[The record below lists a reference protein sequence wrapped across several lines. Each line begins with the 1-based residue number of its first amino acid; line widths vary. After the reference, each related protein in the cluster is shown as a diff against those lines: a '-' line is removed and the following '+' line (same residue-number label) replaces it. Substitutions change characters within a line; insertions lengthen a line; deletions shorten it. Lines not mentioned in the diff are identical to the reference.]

1 MSQKLSQLLII
12 ALVGAA
18 VIVLIS
24 LGLESVINN
33 LDAMLVPCQHGTS
46 YNKATASC
54 NCMNTPFKGKYCG
67 ECDCAHGQCMV
78 GGTTPKA
85 GSLYG
90 CRCPISTK
98 RFGHKCQ
105 LCYAENTTSCKG
117 VCQNGFYG
125 AVCDKTCKANIVQS
139 DLFASTLSADAL
151 VCRNIRDN
159 GGTCNYCSGHG
170 LCDATGNCDCEK
182 NYFNGPNGGCSQTC
196 AIADN
201 GKICSGHG
209 VCEKIAGVPTCAC
222 EYGWRGTD
230 CSVPCPGMEVNGVP
244 CSGHGQCL
252 VNYTGTPTT
261 SCNCNQ
267 KFRGDACE
275 IECPGEI
282 VACSGHGTCD
292 DVGVCAC
299 NSPAGGVTWVG
310 EACSCSDF
318 ITCSGNGNCM
328 GNAQCQCI
336 GNWDGE
342 HCRQCKENYYGSNC
356 QFYCDSDG
364 PPSQDGIGCYGRGT
378 CTVLDF
384 GKREEHV
391 KCECFGEIKV
401 FDDGKITTHFSNYEP
416 LDNCQDC
423 AAGYVPKITAV
434 DQYGLPDGVKV
445 PCELFCSSQTC
456 NNLGDCNEDW
466 GIPDETLCKCH
477 HGPDNRKHLDD
488 NNFCLSC
495 ETGWFP
501 EDIRSEHGCSN
512 FCTPDIADTP
522 YSGNFPAI
530 CATGV
535 VDCVQCS
542 GHGTCGP
549 RGACL
554 CEDGY
559 TGVECDI
566 QCTGAN
572 GLTCSGHGE
581 CKVNHLQAL
590 MQFEYEFVGNS
601 GALYSCECNPQDPY
615 TDDERKDFRL
625 RVAKGEV
632 NGTLEDPPVK
642 TFYGEMCEYNC
653 NAPPWAQSEV
663 CNGFG
668 DCEINKIQ
676 DPNGGYASCTSDD
689 DCKTNNAIQAI
700 LSGSADW
707 SAEKGPFCHKADSP
721 PGCTTSNFTN
731 DDCFY
736 ILSLQRPVKAR
747 SKECMRDESCRS
759 FLDTMDWHV
768 WCNDIQS
775 SQSPFNTCSSDW
787 EAYCELNKAGQTIP
801 SYCVDHVNQLQMDT
815 LTVDYQLNYCYEKDK
830 SKYPFKVTEAYRA
843 NKSSELHDFIA
854 EQFEQFSIK
863 YPNLSMDARQFCAA
877 YLSVYDVEV
886 SHIRTDQLYICN
898 NRIQHTDNCS
908 TEALALDTVW
918 KPFYVDC
925 DGQQTQYTTLEEA
938 IDNRHEGCI
947 VVEEVVDVDNATL
960 SNLYSVKSQMGG
972 HCVDNNDCASNECY
986 EGTCC
991 AAGTNTT
998 NIEKCRPKTNLKR
1011 YLTGIGQLTS
1021 SALCQLYGESEA
1033 DLEWKYS
1040 GNWNSDP
1047 AGCFIE
1053 GGNKVY
1059 YNVVGNSN
1067 PCSAND
1073 ICIRNDGD
1081 EATYYE
1087 PDGIT
1092 CLPGAKKDYVT
1103 ATSGMPDTSM
1113 TLSACKAYG
1122 LSLGKWNVDSFTN
1135 NERPSGCFL
1144 HTPSGKYYF
1153 NAQSNTVSCS
1163 DTYPC
1168 VKPICTYD
1176 GYTFDTISSSPTDMT
1191 EAQCH
1196 RYANSIEAT
1205 FGTNT
1210 GNPGPGC
1217 VVTADKA
1224 HVRYNPGVC
1233 QHPTAYYQSNSGAP
1247 DLSVSKSECEDY
1259 KGSGWSSLTYSSTRP
1274 SGCYKVSGSI
1284 YYNHEMNNVT
1294 CSSTATCIQRHTPY
1308 YESSSGEAPD
1318 MSMSEAQCQQYGES
1332 IGKWAYSYDWTD
1344 ASGCVQLNDG
1354 RIYYNKRTTGTNY
1367 CSSTVRCVQKVAA
1380 CTCSTSNT
1388 CVGPEY
1394 CNGESHWLDNVGCV
1408 NAEVGEACSKDTG
1421 CQSEA
1426 CIGGF
1431 CAFRKTPNC
1440 AQIDLQVTN
1449 GVPDRSLSEAECKA
1463 WAEIDA
1469 RWHSA
1474 NSWDTFVT
1482 GCFIYS
1488 ANDLVYY
1495 NRNINPTSVT
1505 NECSNSNICLQK
1517 GSYKTVTSGA
1527 PDGRVSE
1534 AECSALLPYGGA
1546 FGATSGTFPVGCI
1559 KTSTTYYYNPDVAG
1573 DAGTAC
1579 GSSGYNCVQNAGK
1592 CLQCIED
1599 ATLTN
1604 TFCQPNVCP
1613 PGKLFVTDKGCVDRP
1628 SDALENQVQLLLE
1641 KTCSNAESIFPMC
1654 QLPTDACNVNGISA
1668 CNDGDSCYTFEG
1680 DAICSTLG
1688 VLNATCKF
1696 GLEVVPLSFSTY
1708 KCVANFTVD
1717 NTCLEAARDMNW
1729 FTYCKD
1735 SNAVLFHDNFG
1746 ADAIQENEQPAR
1758 ISLEEHQRHGDLLS
1772 FWVKTNS
1779 MIRSSASISIKSG
1792 SNEIFRIFLH
1802 QGQIQ
1807 LNAIDTLQ
1815 SCPVD
1820 QPTCNDDFMYN
1831 INQWLNVKVSIDYSL
1846 TSSSVTLHYNGKTKT
1861 DGFLCSGCGS
1871 VNSIS
1876 DIFIEPGSADTY
1888 YDEIVF
1894 SKAINDPSVVS
1905 TCSNYNYCD
1914 FDVDYRD
1921 KCIDLLTN
1929 VKYPATVEP
1938 QHDIVDTCEHRK
1950 EQKKFVGITTTIDVL
1965 QGMDALNWTGF
1976 CKFQE
1981 ELNEDIVCGT
1991 LDYTALESYPTEC
2004 EPWITPVDTSRSC
2017 VVTNLQH
2024 NWVSQ
2029 CQSVDDAFVPA
2040 NMKTECTPACYEH
2053 FINYDRCDVRDTI
2066 FSSNTAIPLSVSG
2079 CNSINWLNW
2088 CNDVAQNKHPGVCSA
2103 VECDCSSQQ
2112 GMTGDSCDLFC
2123 NIAADGSPCGIDSG
2137 AGVCQYTKE
2146 QQDQLAQGPFPNEL
2160 IELIGECECF
2170 VSEGTSNCD
2179 QECAACVNTTY
2190 GDLASGA
2197 VLEFGNNG
2205 FDSYTY
2211 NGEDDPEIEVCSNA
2225 PITFKRTS
2233 PGHPLRVIKESDC
2246 AQCKYNSWSNVPT
2259 STCPGWS
2266 DVTDASEFTYTF
2278 TEDGTYYYVCTSHE
2292 NMVGRIIV
2300 RPCGGQIGQCDASR
2314 GLCQCLP
2321 PFVIERHVNYET
2333 WKGEVRRR
2341 LERRYDIPVSLL
2353 NIPPNYIEVASG
2365 APDGSVTEAECRHYA
2380 GDNWGAYQ
2388 DPPNAQYSSDIHQ
2401 SGCIQLSGGIYY
2413 NHNMDSTLDCTRDGK
2428 PCIQKG
2434 DTEAYD
2440 KAQEDIFRI
2449 RLMQGREAFTRY
2461 YLDTS
2466 TTEENWKTVYDAW
2479 KADPSQYQCAGKPC
2493 DFHDTVLLG
2502 NLHDS
2507 SWNYNYDCAKE
2518 CPEVDPETKIPC
2530 SGHGRCAITGSCVC
2544 DPAKVIRGTD
2554 AATGSTF
2561 QINIFGGE
2569 TIENSEFMVS
2579 KLDQTGYRGENCNL
2593 TCPGYH
2599 PERQDMTEVCSG
2611 HGVCNLE
2618 AECQCDIGY
2627 TGEICQFTCPGFN
2640 EGDLNICAGHGTC
2653 GMSQVQ
2659 IYRDIFAEFDE
2670 TFYINGIEATRKTN
2684 EQPACPL
2691 PASKSVGLGY
2701 SVINDI
2707 GFLDL
2712 TKIYMLRET
2721 SLCASPSIEPCKKW
2735 KDYQNLYYVN
2745 RHPFTIDDYT
2755 KPTGC
2760 IVDGNTIMFNDRTTD
2775 VTCENGCLCEGVEEV
2790 PGVISIHDYMGKEGG
2805 FYEISSGAPDLS
2817 VSKSECE
2824 DYKGSG
2830 WSSLTYSST
2839 RPSGCY
2845 KVSGIIYYNH
2855 EMNNVACSST
2865 ATCIQQ
2871 TFGYEPLT
2879 EWDGYIFK
2887 DGTNGYTFD
2896 TTSYLPPTMTE
2907 AQCHRYANSIG
2918 ASWGINTNNPGPGCV
2933 RTSNY
2938 AHVRYNPGACD
2949 SSCGC
2954 SSSNICVGEEYHPL
2968 AEYECYF
2975 YADKVLLQP
2984 YIEVQSGLPS
2994 MEVTRE
3000 ECQRYV
3006 AENYGSSMYEDADDS
3021 AVAKGCVTIM
3031 NGNVV
3036 QKVVYNTNVNS
3047 VACSSTKRCVE
3058 KPYERIGSSTKPSGC
3073 LKIGDTI
3080 KFNFA
3085 ANSVGCGGGYSNI
3098 CIEKEIKQVDPVVI
3112 YHRQIG
3118 FNYSENVGRYQTG
3131 DLVWTGKY
3139 LFEEVSSGTPDLS
3152 VSEAECKEY
3161 GESIGQWGGVVSYTG
3176 EIKGCYY
3183 ITEPNISPK
3192 VWYNTDSS
3200 SVAECN
3206 LGRRACIQRGGKEYV
3221 SNVIAGPAN
3230 ESVIIDICDKDP
3242 DCGGYYAIIP
3252 DTPGTYMAVSK
3263 FNNALVEDRTEAY
3276 RLVGLETECTGE
3288 LNKVIHEKI
3297 TGKPDMNKGS
3307 ITNAECRLIAERAG
3321 KEYSTDYYSGDP
3333 TGCFL
3338 FTDGKIYFN
3347 QQSTTV
3353 ECSASKLC
3361 YETITR
3367 RKREIGAEFY
3377 EVDFGLPDGSVS
3389 QEDCARYAASNGVT
3403 LSMDDTMANP
3413 AGCFAQNNAVYYNV
3427 NMDSSIS
3434 CGVYSI
3440 SMCVRKR
3447 EVFFTPYTPANKD
3460 VDLNSCAEVCRITD
3474 QCAFYTVESNKCYM
3488 YDGCTELATGT
3499 DEIYQLQSPED
3510 GRVFMHMTK
3519 LPPTLCMSENGAR
3532 FDDKTQAPVIRTINI
3547 LTANC
3552 TGDQIWSAFADK
3564 CVDFSYNPRFDATF
3578 FLDKG
3583 TTQEKQLPVQCQITS
3598 NNTARCALCTCFSDF
3613 IYGQWAGFTCDTCN
3627 VGFGNSQCRQICPGF
3642 DGDNM
3647 ASMCG
3652 GNGACLF
3659 GSEVNAEN
3667 GERLFQQANCVCGQ
3681 DNQYAERQP
3690 ESEIY
3695 STYPSTGGIAG
3706 DGSIVGYYYFTPV
3719 PYTINYPS
3727 RFDAQNACN
3736 RFNDLDNIDRGG
3748 FCFGV
3753 YRKYISVE
3761 AVSPE
3766 VFLAMGFVGGSYTL
3780 YGKYWE
3786 KEAISGFS
3794 RFYNFKRLE
3803 LYNALEGLP
3812 VAKDCKD
3819 ILSIR
3824 SDGFD
3829 TCNHFATEDIDPS
3842 CTTCEEGWTGKNC
3855 RTVCSKCLL
3864 GGGCAG
3870 VPSESTSSAC
3880 VCPAGAGALWEH
3892 QCCPTGF
3899 MVADKTTWQGKS
3911 QSDVNAI
3918 RLSLT
3923 YDSSTTNELDASYY
3937 CKTCPGI
3944 SHEDWMSPDA
3954 LYKVCSGPTRGTC
3967 QPVPGKLELACDC
3980 KMNSVTKNRWLGRAC
3995 ACDESI
4001 NIPYSTDSMT
4011 AESTDYGC
4019 LLPTNGNGMCPSGS
4033 TVNLFFNPP
4042 NIYGQDAT
4050 YIVGE
4055 TYGSPFLGVFAGQTF
4070 AIKKVICSQSS
4081 PCHTG
4086 EGHCEND
4093 EECAGTLKCFIRND
4107 GEEKL
4112 SFNAEK
4118 ITYDMNYCYHDDETM
4133 VGCHPT
4139 DFENYLATREY
4150 HKQFYYDAA
4159 SAEFKQPAL
4168 GEYVPYSQDANLAM
4182 VIHQQ
4187 AFTCPKGRYG
4197 LTVPDRVEY
4206 KYEATGQVC
4215 QGTQSLMY
4223 NGASDNPGSAD
4234 TQLRRCFEACLNQR
4248 TPLSGSWTYIAKSFY
4263 IQNDGR
4269 CWCNENDVS
4278 TCTRDNDANYN
4289 LYSIITEGE
4298 WNVCEKCQPG
4308 KFQSS
4313 KGSVGWVKVR
4323 SGPASATVT
4332 KEECRTY
4339 ADWHGLTWG
4348 GETYTHNA
4356 EPYGCLGWYGTS
4368 VYFNN
4373 NQNSP
4378 GDCAYSH
4385 SSLNWCLVYGG
4396 GLGIVKDGDN
4406 GLGKHP
4412 NCQNCPAGKF
4422 GGPIGS
4428 WAADLCEVCEPGT
4441 KQNAAATGCEDCPA
4455 GKYELGGL
4463 CLQCPNGQFS
4473 PQKHPGTVEQ
4483 PCKNC
4488 PTGSDT
4494 NGQIGTPGTTD
4505 SVCRTCPAGK
4515 ANGVPGNDCIDCG
4528 VGKYTSTTG
4537 NDQCFSCGIQKFAH
4551 VPGMTACKTCGVDSP
4566 YSGLYG
4572 HTNNRDTCVQCNL
4585 GEYVSTSTGAC
4596 TDCAKGYDQPLN
4608 NYQTSC
4614 AICEVG
4620 RYGDVVGLSDCK
4632 YCSSGKY
4639 QSEQGKFDCDKCV
4652 PGTYSNQNGR
4662 SSCTQ
4667 CELGKYQ
4674 NLEGR
4679 TSCTSCPKGMN
4690 QNQLGMTSCKD
4701 CQEGYYA
4708 DQTGLANCKGC
4719 AGGKYQKAGNTV
4731 GQIAESSCHTCEC
4744 GYYCVGTSRG
4754 SCGGGT
4760 FSGTGQSSCTPV
4772 SEHYYAT
4779 GANNCGQTRTCMS
4792 TIFAGAQGQCGSSS
4806 KCICN
4811 NKSPMGSQVRSPCEA
4826 YPLYW
4831 ESDYEWV
4838 EVCTSTWDPL
4848 LNPKSCSC
4856 GTSCGYNPY
4865 CTTCGHSRCYAD
4877 GAVCGCTYSCSCST
4891 CSTCVGWPFY
4901 ECGWPY
4907 YDCSCSTCRHSYDCI
4922 GITCPYSS
4930 GHTSCYG
4937 TNFGSPK
4944 TCTAGVCCGYA
4955 GGYVTNCVDE
4965 KRFYLYSQTC

>member
-1 MSQKLSQLLII
+1 MSQKLPNLLII

-33 LDAMLVPCQHGTS
+33 LDDMLVPCQHGTS

-54 NCMNTPFKGKYCG
+54 NCMNTPFTGKYCG

-90 CRCPISTK
+90 CRCPIGTK

-117 VCQNGFYG
+117 PCQNRFYG
-125 AVCDKTCKANIVQS
+125 AVCDKTCNSNLVQS
-139 DLFASTLSADAL
+139 DLFASTLTADAA
-151 VCRNIRDN
+151 VCRNIQDN

-170 LCDATGNCDCEK
+170 LCGATGNCDCEK

-244 CSGHGQCL
+244 CSNHGQCL

-292 DVGVCAC
+292 NVGVCAC

-336 GNWDGE
+336 GNWGGE

-364 PPSQDGIGCYGRGT
+364 NPSASGIGCYGRGT

-384 GKREEHV
+384 AKRQERV
-391 KCECFGEIKV
+391 ICECFGEIKV

-416 LDNCQDC
+416 SDNCLDC
-423 AAGYVPKITAV
+423 AAGYVPKITTV

-445 PCELFCSSQTC
+445 PCELYCSTQTC

-466 GIPDETLCKCH
+466 GITGETLCHCS
-477 HGPDNRKHLDD
+477 HGPDNKKHLDD
-488 NNFCLSC
+488 ENFCLSC

-501 EDIRSEHGCSN
+501 EDIHSDHGCSN
-512 FCTPDIADTP
+512 FCTPDIADAP
-522 YSGNFPAI
+522 YSGTFPAI
-530 CATGV
+530 CTTGV

-549 RGACL
+549 RGECL

-559 TGVECDI
+559 TGVECNI
-566 QCTGAN
+566 QCTGSN

-581 CKVNHLQAL
+581 CKVNQLQEL
-590 MQFEYEFVGNS
+590 MQFEYEYVGDS
-601 GALYSCECNPQDPY
+601 GALYSCECNPQDAY
-615 TDDERKDFRL
+615 TDEERKDFRI
-625 RVAKGEV
+625 RVANGEV

-653 NAPPWAQSEV
+653 KTPPWAQSEV

-676 DPNGGYASCTSDD
+676 DPNGGHATCTSDN
-689 DCKTNNAIQAI
+689 DCTTNFAIQAI
-700 LSGSADW
+700 LSGSSDW

-721 PGCTTSNFTN
+721 PGCTTSNFAN
-731 DDCFY
+731 EDCYY
-736 ILSLQRPVKAR
+736 ILALQRPVKAR
-747 SKECMRDESCRS
+747 GKECMRDDTCRN
-759 FLDTMDWHV
+759 FLDGTDWHG
-768 WCNDIQS
+768 WCNDIQTA
-775 SQSPFNTCSSDW
+775 QKPLPVCESDW
-787 EAYCELNKAGQTIP
+787 ETYCSLIKDSQNISPSCVSYVEEAGTTILDF
-801 SYCVDHVNQLQMDT
+801 SHVNNDHYVYNGENDPEIKLCVNQKYRFTRVDAGHTLRVVKDSDCTGCETGTYTSLPTSTVSGWTDSTYGSPSDISFSDPGVYYYVCDAHPNMVGK
-815 LTVDYQLNYCYEKDK
+815 LTVSNVDCPSTYTVTHELNYCYEKDK
-830 SKYPFKVTEAYRA
+830 SRFPFKVTEAYRGDTA
-843 NKSSELHDFIA
+843 VELHDTIA
-854 EQFEQFSIK
+854 ETFEQFTIK
-863 YPNLSMDARQFCAA
+863 YSNLDMDATQFCDN
-877 YLSVYDVEV
+877 YLKMFEVEV

-908 TEALALDTVW
+908 TEALSLDTVW

-925 DGQQTQYTTLEEA
+925 DGRQTQYTTLEEA

-947 VVEEVVDVDNATL
+947 VVEEVVDVDNVTL
-960 SNLYSVKSQMGG
+960 SNLFAVKSQMGEN
-972 HCVDNNDCASNECY
+972 CVDNADCASNECY

-991 AAGTNTT
+991 ASGTNTT
-998 NIEKCRPKTNLKR
+998 NCEKCNNQGT
-1011 YLTGIGQLTS
+1011 
-1021 SALCQLYGESEA
+1021 C
-1033 DLEWKYS
+1033 D
-1040 GNWNSDP
+1040 
-1047 AGCFIE
+1047 
-1053 GGNKVY
+1053 
-1059 YNVVGNSN
+1059 
-1067 PCSAND
+1067 
-1073 ICIRNDGD
+1073 
-1081 EATYYE
+1081 
-1087 PDGIT
+1087 
-1092 CLPGAKKDYVT
+1092 CLPGSIKQISKCIYDNSSCT
-1103 ATSGMPDTSM
+1103 G
-1113 TLSACKAYG
+1113 
-1122 LSLGKWNVDSFTN
+1122 
-1135 NERPSGCFL
+1135 
-1144 HTPSGKYYF
+1144 
-1153 NAQSNTVSCS
+1153 VS
-1163 DTYPC
+1163 Y
-1168 VKPICTYD
+1168 
-1176 GYTFDTISSSPTDMT
+1176 
-1191 EAQCH
+1191 
-1196 RYANSIEAT
+1196 
-1205 FGTNT
+1205 
-1210 GNPGPGC
+1210 
-1217 VVTADKA
+1217 
-1224 HVRYNPGVC
+1224 
-1233 QHPTAYYQSNSGAP
+1233 
-1247 DLSVSKSECEDY
+1247 
-1259 KGSGWSSLTYSSTRP
+1259 
-1274 SGCYKVSGSI
+1274 
-1284 YYNHEMNNVT
+1284 
-1294 CSSTATCIQRHTPY
+1294 
-1308 YESSSGEAPD
+1308 
-1318 MSMSEAQCQQYGES
+1318 
-1332 IGKWAYSYDWTD
+1332 
-1344 ASGCVQLNDG
+1344 
-1354 RIYYNKRTTGTNY
+1354 
-1367 CSSTVRCVQKVAA
+1367 
-1380 CTCSTSNT
+1380 
-1388 CVGPEY
+1388 
-1394 CNGESHWLDNVGCV
+1394 WLDNVGCV
-1408 NAEVGEACSKDTG
+1408 NQVVGEACFKDAG
-1421 CQSEA
+1421 CQSEV
-1426 CIGGF
+1426 CIGGT
-1431 CAFRKTPNC
+1431 CASQESPNC
-1440 AQIDLQVTN
+1440 AQVN
-1449 GVPDRSLSEAECKA
+1449 AA
-1463 WAEIDA
+1463 
-1469 RWHSA
+1469 
-1474 NSWDTFVT
+1474 
-1482 GCFIYS
+1482 
-1488 ANDLVYY
+1488 
-1495 NRNINPTSVT
+1495 
-1505 NECSNSNICLQK
+1505 
-1517 GSYKTVTSGA
+1517 GA
-1527 PDGRVSE
+1527 
-1534 AECSALLPYGGA
+1534 
-1546 FGATSGTFPVGCI
+1546 CI
-1559 KTSTTYYYNPDVAG
+1559 
-1573 DAGTAC
+1573 
-1579 GSSGYNCVQNAGK
+1579 
-1592 CLQCIED
+1592 QCIAD
-1599 ATLTN
+1599 ATLTG
-1604 TFCQPNVCP
+1604 TTCTPNSCP
-1613 PGKLFVTDKGCVDRP
+1613 SGKMFVTDEGCVDRP
-1628 SDALENQVQLLLE
+1628 SDALEQQVQNLLE

-1668 CNDGDSCYTFEG
+1668 CNDGDSCHTFEG

-1708 KCVANFTVD
+1708 KCIGNFTLVNRD
-1717 NTCLEAARDMNW
+1717 VCLEAARDMNW
-1729 FTYCKD
+1729 FSYCKG

-1746 ADAIQENEQPAR
+1746 ANAIQENEQPAA
-1758 ISLEEHQRHGDLLS
+1758 IYLEQDQRDGDLFS

-1779 MIRSSASISIKSG
+1779 VIRSSASISVKSG
-1792 SNEIFRIFLH
+1792 SHEIFRVFLH

-1831 INQWLNVKVSIDYSL
+1831 INEWLNLKVSIHYSL
-1846 TSSSVTLHYNGKTKT
+1846 TSSSVTLHYNGNTKT
-1861 DGFLCSGCGS
+1861 DGFLCSGCGA
-1871 VNSIS
+1871 VTDIS
-1876 DIFIEPGSADTY
+1876 AIYIEPGSADTY
-1888 YDEIVF
+1888 YDEIIF
-1894 SKAINDPSVVS
+1894 SKSIAPPPVVS
-1905 TCSNYNYCD
+1905 ACSNYILCD

-1929 VKYPATVEP
+1929 VIYPTTVEP
-1938 QHDIVDTCEHRK
+1938 QHNIIDVCEHRK
-1950 EQKKFVGITTTIDVL
+1950 EQKKFVGITTTIEIL
-1965 QGMDALNWTGF
+1965 QGMDALNWTGY
-1976 CKFQE
+1976 CKFKE
-1981 ELNEDIVCGT
+1981 ELNEPIECG
-1991 LDYTALESYPTEC
+1991 ALTYNLLEDYPTEC
-2004 EPWITPVDTSRSC
+2004 DPWIRPIDTTKAC
-2017 VVTNLQH
+2017 VLSNLRV
-2024 NWVSQ
+2024 NWQTQ
-2029 CQSVDDAFVPA
+2029 CTAIDDAFVTSD
-2040 NMKTECTPACYEH
+2040 MKTYCDPSCYEH
-2053 FINYDRCDVRDTI
+2053 FINYDQCAVRDTI
-2066 FSSNTAIPLSVSG
+2066 FSSNSEIPLSVSG
-2079 CNSINWLNW
+2079 CNNVNWLNW
-2088 CNDVAQNKHPGVCSA
+2088 CNDVAKNTHPGICSA
-2103 VECDCSSQQ
+2103 VECDCSKQV

-2137 AGVCQYTKE
+2137 VGICRYTKE
-2146 QQDQLAQGPFPNEL
+2146 QEEQLAQGPFPNEL

-2170 VSEGTSNCD
+2170 ASEGTSNCD
-2179 QECAACVNTTY
+2179 QPCAACVNTTY
-2190 GDLASGA
+2190 SYVAAPETLQFSASGTNHF
-2197 VLEFGNNG
+2197 VYDN
-2205 FDSYTY
+2205 
-2211 NGEDDPEIEVCSNA
+2211 EDDPEITVCSNT
-2225 PITFKRTS
+2225 PITFERTTS
-2233 PGHPLRVIKESDC
+2233 GHPLRVVSTSDC
-2246 AQCKYNSWSNVPT
+2246 TECYTGSWFSLPT
-2259 STCPGWS
+2259 TSVGGWT
-2266 DVTDASEFTYTF
+2266 DVSHNAPATVTF
-2278 TEDGTYYYVCTSHE
+2278 TETGVFYYLCTVHP
-2292 NMVGRIIV
+2292 NMVGTINV
-2300 RPCGGQIGQCDASR
+2300 RTCGGQIGQCDAAR

-2321 PFVIERHVNYET
+2321 PWTIEKHVEYET
-2333 WKGEVRRR
+2333 WKGDIRRK
-2341 LERRYDIPVSLL
+2341 LERVYELPTSLL
-2353 NIPPNYIEVASG
+2353 NVQPGNE
-2365 APDGSVTEAECRHYA
+2365 H
-2380 GDNWGAYQ
+2380 
-2388 DPPNAQYSSDIHQ
+2388 
-2401 SGCIQLSGGIYY
+2401 
-2413 NHNMDSTLDCTRDGK
+2413 
-2428 PCIQKG
+2428 
-2434 DTEAYD
+2434 YD

-2466 TTEENWKTVYDAW
+2466 TTGENWTTVHDSW
-2479 KADPSQYQCAGKPC
+2479 KADPSQYQCSGKPC

-2507 SWNYNYDCAKE
+2507 SFNYNYDCSKE
-2518 CPEVDPETKIPC
+2518 CPEVSETKIPC

-2554 AATGSTF
+2554 AATGSSF

-2569 TIENSEFMVS
+2569 KIENSEFMVS

-2618 AECQCDIGY
+2618 SQCQCDIGY

-2659 IYRDIFAEFDE
+2659 IYRDIFAEFNE
-2670 TFYINGIEATRKTN
+2670 TFYINGVAATRITN
-2684 EQPACPL
+2684 EQPDCPL

-2721 SLCASPSIEPCKKW
+2721 SLCASPSVEPCKKW
-2735 KDYQNLYYVN
+2735 KDYQSLYYLN

-2760 IVDGNTIMFNDRTTD
+2760 ILDGNTVMFNDRTTD
-2775 VTCENGCLCEGVEEV
+2775 VTCENGCLCEGVDEV
-2790 PGVISIHDYMGKEGG
+2790 PGVISIHDYMGKEG
-2805 FYEISSGAPDLS
+2805 I
-2817 VSKSECE
+2817 
-2824 DYKGSG
+2824 
-2830 WSSLTYSST
+2830 
-2839 RPSGCY
+2839 
-2845 KVSGIIYYNH
+2845 
-2855 EMNNVACSST
+2855 
-2865 ATCIQQ
+2865 

-2879 EWDGYIFK
+2879 EWDGFIFTES
-2887 DGTNGYTFD
+2887 GTP
-2896 TTSYLPPTMTE
+2896 TT
-2907 AQCHRYANSIG
+2907 NS
-2918 ASWGINTNNPGPGCV
+2918 SMQM
-2933 RTSNY
+2933 R
-2938 AHVRYNPGACD
+2938 
-2949 SSCGC
+2949 
-2954 SSSNICVGEEYHPL
+2954 
-2968 AEYECYF
+2968 EYECYF

-3006 AENYGSSMYEDADDS
+3006 AENYGSSMYEDADDNTI
-3021 AVAKGCVTIM
+3021 AKGCVTIM

-3036 QKVVYNTNVNS
+3036 QKVVYNTECVLCAS
-3047 VACSSTKRCVE
+3047 VACSSPNRCVE
-3058 KPYERIGSSTKPSGC
+3058 KSYERIDDSARPTGC
-3073 LKIGDTI
+3073 LKSGDDI
-3080 KFNFA
+3080 KFNDA
-3085 ANSVGCGGGYSNI
+3085 ATSVSCGTSNM
-3098 CIEKEIKQVDPVVI
+3098 CIEKDIKQVDPVVI
-3112 YHRQIG
+3112 YHKQIG

-3131 DLVWTGKY
+3131 DLIWTGNY
-3139 LFEEVSSGTPDLS
+3139 LLG
-3152 VSEAECKEY
+3152 
-3161 GESIGQWGGVVSYTG
+3161 GE
-3176 EIKGCYY
+3176 
-3183 ITEPNISPK
+3183 
-3192 VWYNTDSS
+3192 
-3200 SVAECN
+3200 
-3206 LGRRACIQRGGKEYV
+3206 KEYV
-3221 SNVIAGPAN
+3221 SNIIAGPAN
-3230 ESVIIDICDKDP
+3230 ESVIIDICDNDP
-3242 DCGGYYAIIP
+3242 DCGGYYALIP

-3276 RLVGLETECTGE
+3276 RLVGFETECTGE
-3288 LNKVIHEKI
+3288 LNKVIHEKTI
-3297 TGKPDMNKGS
+3297 GKPDRNKGS
-3307 ITNAECRLIAERAG
+3307 VTEPECRLIAQRAG
-3321 KEYSTDYYSGDP
+3321 KQYLTDFYSGDP

-3347 QQSTTV
+3347 QQSTTH
-3353 ECSASKLC
+3353 ECSLNKIC

-3367 RKREIGAEFY
+3367 RKRDIGDEFY
-3377 EVDFGLPDGSVS
+3377 EVDFGTPDGSAS
-3389 QEDCARYAASNGVT
+3389 QEDCARYAAIKGVALT
-3403 LSMDDTMANP
+3403 LADTTGNP
-3413 AGCFAQNNAVYYNV
+3413 GGCYAQGTTIYYNT
-3427 NMDSSIS
+3427 NTESSQP
-3434 CGVYSI
+3434 CGVYSQ
-3440 SMCVRKR
+3440 SMCVKKR
-3447 EVFFTPYTPANKD
+3447 SVFFTPFTPVNKD
-3460 VDLNSCAEVCRITD
+3460 VDLNSCAEVCRVTG
-3474 QCAFYTVESNKCYM
+3474 QCAFYTVESNVCYM
-3488 YDGCTELATGT
+3488 YDGCTELSTGT

-3510 GRVFMHMTK
+3510 GRVFTHMTK

-3552 TGDQIWSAFADK
+3552 TGGQIWSAFAGK
-3564 CVDFSYNPRFDATF
+3564 CVEFSYNPRFDATF

-3583 TTQEKQLPVQCQITS
+3583 TTQEKQLPVQCQVTG

-3642 DGDNM
+3642 DGDNLQ
-3647 ASMCG
+3647 SMCG

-3690 ESEIY
+3690 EAEIY
-3695 STYPSTGGIAG
+3695 STYPTTGGLAG

-3761 AVSPE
+3761 AVSPD

-3786 KEAISGFS
+3786 KQAISGFS

-3824 SDGFD
+3824 SEGFD

-3923 YDSSTTNELDASYY
+3923 YDSSTTNELDAAYY

-4019 LLPTNGNGMCPSGS
+4019 MLPTNGNGMCPSGS

-4042 NIYGQDAT
+4042 KIYGQDAT

-4070 AIKKVICSQSS
+4070 AIRRIVCSVSS

-4093 EECAGTLKCFIRND
+4093 DQCAGTLKCFIRND

-4118 ITYDMNYCYHDDETM
+4118 ITYDMNYCYHEDETM

-4139 DFENYLATREY
+4139 DFENYLNTREY
-4150 HKQFYYDAA
+4150 HKQFYYDSAN
-4159 SAEFKQPAL
+4159 AEFKLPAL

-4197 LTVPDRVEY
+4197 LTVPDRVSY
-4206 KYEATGQVC
+4206 GNGRSGATGGSQV
-4215 QGTQSLMY
+4215 QVYSGS
-4223 NGASDNPGSAD
+4223 SDNPGAPED
-4234 TQLRRCFEACLNQR
+4234 QLERCFEACLNQR
-4248 TPLSGSWTYIAKSFY
+4248 SPISGTWDFIAKSFDIEDTGACY
-4263 IQNDGR
+4263 
-4269 CWCNENDVS
+4269 C
-4278 TCTRDNDANYN
+4278 NDASQATGGVSSSSTYWT
-4289 LYSIITEGE
+4289 YDVITEGE

-4308 KFQSS
+4308 KFQSTT
-4313 KGSVGWVKVR
+4313 GNVGWVKTY
-4323 SGPASATVT
+4323 SGYNANSIS

-4339 ADWHGLTWG
+4339 ADWHGHEWAG
-4348 GETYTHNA
+4348 DTYYSCGY
-4356 EPYGCLGWYGTS
+4356 PPGCWLWNS
-4368 VYFNN
+4368 KMYFNT
-4373 NQNSP
+4373 
-4378 GDCAYSH
+4378 CAGTGNCNGWTE
-4385 SSLNWCLVYGG
+4385 LKFCLQHGG
-4396 GLGIVKDGDN
+4396 GLGLAKTD
-4406 GLGKHP
+4406 KHP
-4412 NCQNCPAGKF
+4412 NCENCPSGKF

-4428 WAADLCEVCEPGT
+4428 WEAGLCEVCEPGT
-4441 KQNAAATGCEDCPA
+4441 KQNAAGTGCDDCPA

-4473 PQKHPGTVEQ
+4473 PQKHPGSVEQ
-4483 PCKNC
+4483 PCISC
-4488 PTGSDT
+4488 PAGKDT
-4494 NGQIGTPGTTD
+4494 NGQIETPGTSD
-4505 SVCRTCPAGK
+4505 AVCRFCPAGK
-4515 ANGVPGNDCIDCG
+4515 ANGVAGTDCVDCG
-4528 VGKYTSTTG
+4528 VGKFTSTTG
-4537 NDQCFSCGIQKFAH
+4537 KTSCDNCAIQKFAH

-4572 HTNNRDTCVQCNL
+4572 HVANRDSCVQCNL
-4585 GEYVSTSTGAC
+4585 GEYVSTTTGVC
-4596 TDCAKGYDQPLN
+4596 TDCAKGYEQPLN

-4614 AICEVG
+4614 KICDAGEYAPNVG
-4620 RYGDVVGLSDCK
+4620 
-4632 YCSSGKY
+4632 
-4639 QSEQGKFDCDKCV
+4639 
-4652 PGTYSNQNGR
+4652 TTT
-4662 SSCTQ
+4662 CTK

-4674 NLEGR
+4674 GQAGKDKCEPCGPGTHADVRELSVCKECAVGR
-4679 TSCTSCPKGMN
+4679 KAPNNQMTSCEACPKG
-4690 QNQLGMTSCKD
+4690 QFQPSVKQSSCIACPVHKYAAQLG
-4701 CQEGYYA
+4701 
-4708 DQTGLANCKGC
+4708 QTICTPC
-4719 AGGKYQKAGNTV
+4719 SAGKNGDPNRAQTASSHCVACGVGKYST
-4731 GQIAESSCHTCEC
+4731 
-4744 GYYCVGTSRG
+4744 GT
-4754 SCGGGT
+4754 GGGCENCAAGR
-4760 FSGTGQSSCTPV
+4760 FASGTGTGGNCPACPDG
-4772 SEHYYAT
+4772 HYNT
-4779 GANNCGQTRTCMS
+4779 GTGNTG
-4792 TIFAGAQGQCGSSS
+4792 
-4806 KCICN
+4806 
-4811 NKSPMGSQVRSPCEA
+4811 
-4826 YPLYW
+4826 
-4831 ESDYEWV
+4831 
-4838 EVCTSTWDPL
+4838 
-4848 LNPKSCSC
+4848 
-4856 GTSCGYNPY
+4856 
-4865 CTTCGHSRCYAD
+4865 
-4877 GAVCGCTYSCSCST
+4877 
-4891 CSTCVGWPFY
+4891 
-4901 ECGWPY
+4901 
-4907 YDCSCSTCRHSYDCI
+4907 
-4922 GITCPYSS
+4922 
-4930 GHTSCYG
+4930 
-4937 TNFGSPK
+4937 
-4944 TCTAGVCCGYA
+4944 CTAGCQAKEGTTACYGQTCACYRNRGVSSGTCGSFLDYSLYDVKSECTQSCIAKYCYNDGGPCGTVWDSCAQYAVSCSSSTQWTSGQYMFTSTPLCPAGISGGCCKYAEVCVGCGCEYKFAWWYEWQGRWCTGGGVNYNDCGAAQYCFWGCCKSDGTDA
-4955 GGYVTNCVDE
+4955 GTQTNCASYCP
-4965 KRFYLYSQTC
+4965 KSQGHCFNYQNFNHYWNWADC

>member
-33 LDAMLVPCQHGTS
+33 LDEMLVPCQHGTS
-46 YNKATASC
+46 FNKATASC

-125 AVCDKTCKANIVQS
+125 AVCDKTCKSNIVQS
-139 DLFASTLSADAL
+139 DLFASTLSSDAL

-445 PCELFCSSQTC
+445 PCELYCSSQTC
-456 NNLGDCNEDW
+456 NSLGDCNEDW
-466 GIPDETLCKCH
+466 GIPEETLCKCH

-495 ETGWFP
+495 ETDWFP

-625 RVAKGEV
+625 RVANGEV
-632 NGTLEDPPVK
+632 NGTLENPPVK

-653 NAPPWAQSEV
+653 KAPPWAQSEV

-676 DPNGGYASCTSDD
+676 DPNGGYASCTTDD
-689 DCKTNNAIQAI
+689 DCKTNSAIQAI

-707 SAEKGPFCHKADSP
+707 SAEKGPFCHKADAP
-721 PGCTTSNFTN
+721 PGCVTSNFTN
-731 DDCFY
+731 EDCFY

-747 SKECMRDESCRS
+747 SKECMRDSTCRN
-759 FLDTMDWHV
+759 FLDGTDWHG
-768 WCNDIQS
+768 WCNDIQTA
-775 SQSPFNTCSSDW
+775 QKPLPVCESDW
-787 EAYCELNKAGQTIP
+787 ESYCTLIKDGQTISP
-801 SYCVDHVNQLQMDT
+801 SCVNYVEEAGTTILDFSHANNEHYVYNGENDPEIKLCVNQKYRFNRADT
-815 LTVDYQLNYCYEKDK
+815 GHTLRVVKDSDCTGCETGTYTSLPTSTVSGWTDSTYGSPSDISFSDPGVYYYVCDAHPNMVGKLTISNFDCPSTYTVTHQLNYCYEKDK
-830 SKYPFKVTEAYRA
+830 SRFPLKVTEAYRA
-843 NKSSELHDFIA
+843 DSGYETHDIFA
-854 EQFEQFSIK
+854 TEFEAFARASFLK
-863 YPNLSMDARQFCAA
+863 KNVEMDATQFCDN
-877 YLSVYDVEV
+877 YLKMFEVEV

-908 TEALALDTVW
+908 TEVLALDTVW

-947 VVEEVVDVDNATL
+947 VVEEMVDVDNVTL
-960 SNLYSVKSQMGG
+960 SNLFAVKSQMGE

-1011 YLTGIGQLTS
+1011 YLTGEGQLTS
-1021 SALCQLYGESEA
+1021 SALCQLYAESEA
-1033 DLEWKYS
+1033 DLTWKYT

-1053 GGNKVY
+1053 PVGNVF
-1059 YNVVGNSN
+1059 YNVVGYSN

-1092 CLPGAKKDYVT
+1092 CLPGATKVN
-1103 ATSGMPDTSM
+1103 S
-1113 TLSACKAYG
+1113 
-1122 LSLGKWNVDSFTN
+1122 
-1135 NERPSGCFL
+1135 
-1144 HTPSGKYYF
+1144 
-1153 NAQSNTVSCS
+1153 
-1163 DTYPC
+1163 
-1168 VKPICTYD
+1168 ICTYD
-1176 GYTFDTISSSPTDMT
+1176 GSS
-1191 EAQCH
+1191 C
-1196 RYANSIEAT
+1196 
-1205 FGTNT
+1205 T
-1210 GNPGPGC
+1210 G
-1217 VVTADKA
+1217 
-1224 HVRYNPGVC
+1224 
-1233 QHPTAYYQSNSGAP
+1233 
-1247 DLSVSKSECEDY
+1247 VSY
-1259 KGSGWSSLTYSSTRP
+1259 
-1274 SGCYKVSGSI
+1274 
-1284 YYNHEMNNVT
+1284 
-1294 CSSTATCIQRHTPY
+1294 
-1308 YESSSGEAPD
+1308 
-1318 MSMSEAQCQQYGES
+1318 
-1332 IGKWAYSYDWTD
+1332 
-1344 ASGCVQLNDG
+1344 
-1354 RIYYNKRTTGTNY
+1354 
-1367 CSSTVRCVQKVAA
+1367 
-1380 CTCSTSNT
+1380 
-1388 CVGPEY
+1388 
-1394 CNGESHWLDNVGCV
+1394 WLDNVGCV
-1408 NAEVGEACSKDTG
+1408 NQAVGEACFKDTG
-1421 CQSEA
+1421 CQSEV
-1426 CIGGF
+1426 CIGGT
-1431 CAFRKTPNC
+1431 CALQESPNC
-1440 AQIDLQVTN
+1440 AQVNAAGECIQCIADATLSGTTCTPN
-1449 GVPDRSLSEAECKA
+1449 GYCTAVVS
-1463 WAEIDA
+1463 
-1469 RWHSA
+1469 
-1474 NSWDTFVT
+1474 
-1482 GCFIYS
+1482 
-1488 ANDLVYY
+1488 
-1495 NRNINPTSVT
+1495 
-1505 NECSNSNICLQK
+1505 
-1517 GSYKTVTSGA
+1517 SGA
-1527 PDGRVSE
+1527 PDLSLSQAQCEQRANDVGDAFSVSNE
-1534 AECSALLPYGGA
+1534 AGNPK
-1546 FGATSGTFPVGCI
+1546 GCFTQGPGI
-1559 KTSTTYYYNPDVAG
+1559 TYYNAN
-1573 DAGTAC
+1573 TESTSEC
-1579 GSSGYNCVQNAGK
+1579 GNQFGSNCVQKTNNK
-1592 CLQCIED
+1592 IF
-1599 ATLTN
+1599 AT
-1604 TFCQPNVCP
+1604 
-1613 PGKLFVTDKGCVDRP
+1613 DEGCVDRP
-1628 SDALENQVQLLLE
+1628 SDALEHEVHTLLE
-1641 KTCSNAESIFPMC
+1641 KTCSNAEGVFPVC
-1654 QLPTDACNVNGISA
+1654 QYPTDACNINGVSA
-1668 CNDGDSCYTFEG
+1668 CNDGDSCHTFER
-1680 DAICSTLG
+1680 DAICSTTG

-1696 GLEVVPLSFSTY
+1696 DIVAEPMSFSTY
-1708 KCVANFTVD
+1708 KCPLPLILPN
-1717 NTCLEAARDMNW
+1717 NTCTGAARDFNW
-1729 FTYCKD
+1729 FNYCKD
-1735 SNAVLFHDNFG
+1735 SNVVLFHDNFG
-1746 ADAIQENEQPAR
+1746 VDAIQENEQPAV
-1758 ISLEEHQRHGDLLS
+1758 IHLEEHQRNGDLFS

-1779 MIRSSASISIKSG
+1779 MIRSSASISVKSG
-1792 SNEIFRIFLH
+1792 SHEIFRVFLH

-1820 QPTCNDDFMYN
+1820 QSTCNDDFMYN
-1831 INQWLNVKVSIDYSL
+1831 INEWLNLKVSIHYSL
-1846 TSSSVTLHYNGKTKT
+1846 TSNSVTLHYNGKTKT

-1876 DIFIEPGSADTY
+1876 AIYIEPGTADTH
-1888 YDEIVF
+1888 YDEIIL
-1894 SKAINDPSVVS
+1894 SKAIAAPSIQS
-1905 TCSNYNYCD
+1905 TCSNFKYCD

-1921 KCIDLLTN
+1921 KCIDLVTN
-1929 VKYPATVEP
+1929 VRYPHTVEP
-1938 QHDIVDTCEHRK
+1938 QHDIIEVCEHRK
-1950 EQKKFVGITTTIDVL
+1950 EMKKYVGLTGPYDIIVE
-1965 QGMDALNWTGF
+1965 QEMDKLNWTAY
-1976 CKFQE
+1976 CKFKE
-1981 ELNEDIVCGT
+1981 ELNEPITCGSLT
-1991 LDYTALESYPTEC
+1991 YDLLEDYPTEC
-2004 EPWITPVDTSRSC
+2004 DPWIAPIDTTKAC
-2017 VVTNLQH
+2017 VLANLRV
-2024 NWVSQ
+2024 NWQTQ
-2029 CQSVDDAFVPA
+2029 CNTIDDAFVTS
-2040 NMKTECTPACYEH
+2040 NMKTYCDPACYEH
-2053 FINYDRCDVRDTI
+2053 FINYDQCNVRDTI
-2066 FSSNTAIPLSVSG
+2066 FSSNSEIPLSVSG
-2079 CNSINWLNW
+2079 CNNVNWLNW
-2088 CNDVAQNKHPGVCSA
+2088 CNDVAQNKHPGICSA
-2103 VECDCSSQQ
+2103 VECDCSRQE

-2137 AGVCQYTKE
+2137 AGICRYTKE

-2190 GDLASGA
+2190 SYTATPKLLS
-2197 VLEFGNNG
+2197 FGNSG
-2205 FDSYTY
+2205 SDHYVY
-2211 NGEDDPEIEVCSNA
+2211 NGENDPEVTVCSNT
-2225 PITFKRTS
+2225 PITFERS
-2233 PGHPLRVIKESDC
+2233 AAGHPLRVVSHADC
-2246 AQCKYNSWSNVPT
+2246 TECYTGTWFSLPT
-2259 STCPGWS
+2259 TSLGGW
-2266 DVTDASEFTYTF
+2266 TDAAHNAPSTVTF
-2278 TEDGTYYYVCTSHE
+2278 TEEGTYYYLCTAHP
-2292 NMVGRIIV
+2292 NMVGKINV
-2300 RPCGGQIGQCDASR
+2300 RTCGGQIGVCDAAR

-2321 PFVIERHVNYET
+2321 PWTIEKHVEYET
-2333 WKGEVRRR
+2333 WKGDIRRK
-2341 LERRYDIPVSLL
+2341 LERVYELPTSLL
-2353 NIPPNYIEVASG
+2353 NPPGVEYIEVASG
-2365 APDGSVTEAECRHYA
+2365 APDGSVSEAECSALSPYGGAFGPTSGTFPVGCIKTSTTYYYNPDVA
-2380 GDNWGAYQ
+2380 GDAGTVCG
-2388 DPPNAQYSSDIHQ
+2388 SS
-2401 SGCIQLSGGIYY
+2401 GYKCVKKGG
-2413 NHNMDSTLDCTRDGK
+2413 
-2428 PCIQKG
+2428 P
-2434 DTEAYD
+2434 AYD

-2466 TTEENWKTVYDAW
+2466 TTEDNWKTVYDAW

-2670 TFYINGIEATRKTN
+2670 TFYINGVEATRKTN

-2760 IVDGNTIMFNDRTTD
+2760 IIDGNTIMFNDRTTD

-2805 FYEISSGAPDLS
+2805 FYQMATGAPDLS
-2817 VSKSECE
+2817 VSESECE
-2824 DYKGSG
+2824 NYGR
-2830 WSSLTYSST
+2830 ST
-2839 RPSGCY
+2839 DGIFWYGTLNDATNRPTGCIQIN
-2845 KVSGIIYYNH
+2845 VNQIWYNRPTGTKLCSAT
-2855 EMNNVACSST
+2855 NNAHVAC
-2865 ATCIQQ
+2865 IQKSN
-2871 TFGYEPLT
+2871 FAYEPLT
-2879 EWDGYIFK
+2879 EWDGFIFTES
-2887 DGTNGYTFD
+2887 GTP
-2896 TTSYLPPTMTE
+2896 TT
-2907 AQCHRYANSIG
+2907 NS
-2918 ASWGINTNNPGPGCV
+2918 SMQM
-2933 RTSNY
+2933 R
-2938 AHVRYNPGACD
+2938 
-2949 SSCGC
+2949 
-2954 SSSNICVGEEYHPL
+2954 
-2968 AEYECYF
+2968 EYECYF

-3006 AENYGSSMYEDADDS
+3006 AENYGSSMYEDADDNTI
-3021 AVAKGCVTIM
+3021 AKGCVTIM

-3036 QKVVYNTNVNS
+3036 QKVVYNTECALCAS
-3047 VACSSTKRCVE
+3047 VACSSTNRCVE
-3058 KPYERIGSSTKPSGC
+3058 KSYERIGSSTKPSGC

-3085 ANSVGCGGGYSNI
+3085 ANSVGCTSSNI
-3098 CIEKEIKQVDPVVI
+3098 CIEKEIKQSDPVVI
-3112 YHRQIG
+3112 YHKQIG

-3152 VSEAECKEY
+3152 VSSDQCHEYALQHGYGWSPGYTNPVNPSGCFRQSSTVYFGAYSDGSECGNVHGSICVQG
-3161 GESIGQWGGVVSYTG
+3161 GE
-3176 EIKGCYY
+3176 
-3183 ITEPNISPK
+3183 
-3192 VWYNTDSS
+3192 
-3200 SVAECN
+3200 
-3206 LGRRACIQRGGKEYV
+3206 KEYV

-3377 EVDFGLPDGSVS
+3377 EVDFGMPDGSAT
-3389 QEDCARYAASNGVT
+3389 QEDCARYAAGNGIP
-3403 LSMDDTMANP
+3403 LSMDDTTGNP
-3413 AGCFAQNNAVYYNV
+3413 AGCFAQGNAVYYNV
-3427 NMDSSIS
+3427 NMDSPIS
-3434 CGVYSI
+3434 CGVYSL
-3440 SMCVRKR
+3440 SNCVRKR
-3447 EVFFTPYTPANKD
+3447 EVFFTPYTPTNKD

-3474 QCAFYTVESNKCYM
+3474 QCAFYTVETNKCYM

-3552 TGDQIWSAFADK
+3552 TGDQIWSAFANK

-3583 TTQEKQLPVQCQITS
+3583 TTQEKQLPVQCQITG

-4042 NIYGQDAT
+4042 KIYGQDAT

-4159 SAEFKQPAL
+4159 NAEFKQPAL

-4182 VIHQQ
+4182 IIHQQ

-4197 LTVPDRVEY
+4197 LTVPDRVNY
-4206 KYEATGQVC
+4206 GNGQSGHTG
-4215 QGTQSLMY
+4215 GTQVQVYS
-4223 NGASDNPGSAD
+4223 GSSDNPGASED
-4234 TQLRRCFEACLNQR
+4234 QLKRCFEACLNQR
-4248 TPLSGSWTYIAKSFY
+4248 SPISGTWDFIAKSFD
-4263 IQNDGR
+4263 IKNDGQ
-4269 CWCNENDVS
+4269 CYCNAASQATGGVGLVS
-4278 TCTRDNDANYN
+4278 GYMTYD
-4289 LYSIITEGE
+4289 IITEGE

-4308 KFQSS
+4308 KFQST
-4313 KGSVGWVKVR
+4313 KGNVAWVKLY
-4323 SGPASATVT
+4323 SGYNTNSISR
-4332 KEECRTY
+4332 EECKTF
-4339 ADWHGLTWG
+4339 AAWHG
-4348 GETYTHNA
+4348 YTMAADSYNNCGA
-4356 EPYGCLGWYGTS
+4356 AKGCFLYSSTVYYNGCGSPTRNCVPDSSYKFCLG
-4368 VYFNN
+4368 
-4373 NQNSP
+4373 
-4378 GDCAYSH
+4378 
-4385 SSLNWCLVYGG
+4385 YGG
-4396 GLGIVKDGDN
+4396 GLGLAKTD
-4406 GLGKHP
+4406 KHP
-4412 NCQNCPAGKF
+4412 NCENCPAGKF
-4422 GGPIGS
+4422 GGPVGS

-4441 KQNAAATGCEDCPA
+4441 KQNSAGTGCENCPA

-4473 PQKHPGTVEQ
+4473 AEKHPGTVEQ
-4483 PCKNC
+4483 PCNNC
-4488 PTGSDT
+4488 PAGKDT
-4494 NGQIGTPGTTD
+4494 NGQIETAGTSD
-4505 SVCRTCPAGK
+4505 AVCRFCPAGK
-4515 ANGVPGNDCIDCG
+4515 ANGIAGRDCVDCG
-4528 VGKYTSTTG
+4528 VGKFTSTTG
-4537 NDQCFSCGIQKFAH
+4537 KTSCDNCGIQKFAN
-4551 VPGMTACKTCGVDSP
+4551 VPGMSACKTCGVDSP
-4566 YSGLYG
+4566 YAGLYG

-4585 GEYVSTSTGAC
+4585 GEYVSTTTGVC
-4596 TDCAKGYDQPLN
+4596 TDCPKGYEQPLN
-4608 NYQTSC
+4608 NYQTGC
-4614 AICEVG
+4614 KICDAGEYAPNVG
-4620 RYGDVVGLSDCK
+4620 TG
-4632 YCSSGKY
+4632 
-4639 QSEQGKFDCDKCV
+4639 
-4652 PGTYSNQNGR
+4652 
-4662 SSCTQ
+4662 SCTS

-4674 NLEGR
+4674 SESGKDTCIDCQSGR
-4679 TSCTSCPKGMN
+4679 YANVRGHSNCKECPSGQYQNSVAQSGCKSCAKGTYTSTTGQSQCLGCNTHTFQDQTGQTSCKNCPGGKYGNNNPKTSSNACSACPSGRYSGGGTACVYCPAGKYNSQTGQTSCPDCPDGHYNTGSGNTACTAGCQAKEGTTAC
-4690 QNQLGMTSCKD
+4690 LGQTCACYRNRGISSGTCGSFLDYGLYDTKSECIQTCIAKYCTGSGGACGTVWDSCGAYSSSTSCSSSTSYTSGQYMWTNSPWCPFGSSGGCCKYSQSCWGCG
-4701 CQEGYYA
+4701 CQVGNGLFGYWWESRS
-4708 DQTGLANCKGC
+4708 CS
-4719 AGGKYQKAGNTV
+4719 GGSVNYGD
-4731 GQIAESSCHTCEC
+4731 
-4744 GYYCVGTSRG
+4744 
-4754 SCGGGT
+4754 
-4760 FSGTGQSSCTPV
+4760 
-4772 SEHYYAT
+4772 
-4779 GANNCGQTRTCMS
+4779 
-4792 TIFAGAQGQCGSSS
+4792 CGSAAY
-4806 KCICN
+4806 CFWGCC
-4811 NKSPMGSQVRSPCEA
+4811 KSDGTDA
-4826 YPLYW
+4826 GTTTY
-4831 ESDYEWV
+4831 
-4838 EVCTSTWDPL
+4838 TW
-4848 LNPKSCSC
+4848 CS
-4856 GTSCGYNPY
+4856 YQ
-4865 CTTCGHSRCYAD
+4865 
-4877 GAVCGCTYSCSCST
+4877 
-4891 CSTCVGWPFY
+4891 
-4901 ECGWPY
+4901 
-4907 YDCSCSTCRHSYDCI
+4907 
-4922 GITCPYSS
+4922 CPYSE
-4930 GHTSCYG
+4930 GHCFNYQ
-4937 TNFGSPK
+4937 NFK
-4944 TCTAGVCCGYA
+4944 HYWNWADC
-4955 GGYVTNCVDE
+4955 
-4965 KRFYLYSQTC
+4965 